1 MSQENVEVVRRAYES
16 FNRGDLDAFADLFD
30 PDATVHPV
38 DYWPDDMIRQGREEI
53 VRLFREVREPW
64 DRPESRAARLIDS
77 GDYVVADH
85 VYRGAMKG
93 TTDEV
98 EWRLGMS
105 LTFRGGRI
113 IDMSFF
119 RTFDQALEAVGLSE

>member
-1 MSQENVEVVRRAYES
+1 MSQENVEVARKAYEV
-16 FNRGDLDAFADLFD
+16 FNRGDLDAFVDLFD

-38 DYWPDDMIRQGREEI
+38 GYWPDDMIRQGREEI
-53 VRLFREVREPW
+53 MRLFREVREPW
-64 DRPESRAARLIDS
+64 DRPESRAPKLIDS

-85 VYRGAMKG
+85 VYCGVMKG

-105 LTFRGGRI
+105 LTFRDGKI
-113 IDMSFF
+113 TDMSFF
-119 RTFDQALEAVGLSE
+119 RTFDDALEAVGLRE

>member
-1 MSQENVEVVRRAYES
+1 MSQENVEVVRNAYEA
-16 FNRGDLDAFADLFD
+16 FNRGDLNAFVDLFA

-38 DYWPDDMIRQGREEI
+38 GYWPDDMIRQGREEI
-53 VRLFREVREPW
+53 LRLFREVREPW
-64 DRPESRAARLIDS
+64 DRPKSRAAKLIDR
-77 GDYVVADH
+77 GDYVVAEH
-85 VYRGAMKG
+85 IYRGAMKG

-105 LTFRGGRI
+105 LTFRDGKI
-113 IDMSFF
+113 TDMSFF